1 MNLTFFFDG
10 HSPLFKRL
18 LTYLISG
25 KVVSMHFRYQFE
37 DVGIDRGMRSF
48 SFPFMP
54 FYSLFALP
62 FNILYVKVVAN
73 PSSASKHMVM
83 SRGYHLCRTLQALI
97 SEHLCDAKRG
107 ITLGGLEGSA

>member
-1 MNLTFFFDG
+1 
-10 HSPLFKRL
+10 
-18 LTYLISG
+18 
-25 KVVSMHFRYQFE
+25 MHFHYQFE
-37 DVGIDRGMRSF
+37 DIGVDQGTRSF

-73 PSSASKHMVM
+73 PSSASKHMIM

-97 SEHLCDAKRG
+97 SEHQSLKVLIHVKPFAWVQQWRWLHQTYQLQQQTALSK
-107 ITLGGLEGSA
+107 